1 MDDYATHRI
10 QTEAKAKA
18 CPFSSFSDSLIGQEC
33 DDYGGQETLAEL
45 EGPPRILM
53 NWARNPKHYRIENT
67 WDPLRFRSDVTS
79 SKTPVGRL
87 LAILVSLN
95 DLVIGSHW

>member
-1 MDDYATHRI
+1 MTTA
-10 QTEAKAKA
+10 A
-18 CPFSSFSDSLIGQEC
+18 
-33 DDYGGQETLAEL
+33 QETLAEL

-95 DLVIGSHW
+95 DLVIGSHRSSSKASLDD